1 MYNRQVYQNNNRGV
15 FIPLVI
21 GGIIGYGLGN
31 NNRPNCCPIYC
42 PMPFYNTYPI
52 YQQQFFRR

>member
-31 NNRPNCCPIYC
+31 NNRPNYDCKHNLLCANYL
-42 PMPFYNTYPI
+42 FYTI
-52 YQQQFFRR
+52 LFRYFVF